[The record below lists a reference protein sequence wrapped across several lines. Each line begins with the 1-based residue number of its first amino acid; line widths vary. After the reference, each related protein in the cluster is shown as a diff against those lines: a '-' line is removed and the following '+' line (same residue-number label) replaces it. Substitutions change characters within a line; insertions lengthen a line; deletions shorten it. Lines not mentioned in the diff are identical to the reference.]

1 MTTHLESEAEHL
13 STKCENCSADLRGP
27 FCHSCGQRAEPL
39 PTSMLGYLGRLMTGI
54 VGYDSRV
61 LRSFIGLLFRPG
73 LLTVEYIRGRRIHYV
88 EPLQIYLLSAAA
100 FFLVHAYRP
109 FIQFNTET
117 GGATSTLGPA
127 SATGNLSETAIQRIE
142 AQGISL
148 EVFAERFDAW
158 VSAYLPALLLALL
171 AVFTLLIWAL
181 NWRSQKTFA
190 THAVFTLHWSAFY
203 LILEGVF
210 RVVPI
215 PNIWSVAISLVY
227 LVVALR
233 MVYQRNWLISAIKAL
248 VSLTIFYTLIS
259 MWMASAL
266 GLAGTFAR

>member
-1 MTTHLESEAEHL
+1 M
-13 STKCENCSADLRGP
+13 
-27 FCHSCGQRAEPL
+27 
-39 PTSMLGYLGRLMTGI
+39 
-54 VGYDSRV
+54 
-61 LRSFIGLLFRPG
+61 
-73 LLTVEYIRGRRIHYV
+73 
-88 EPLQIYLLSAAA
+88 
-100 FFLVHAYRP
+100 
-109 FIQFNTET
+109 
-117 GGATSTLGPA
+117 LGPA

-148 EVFAERFDAW
+148 EVFAERFDAR

-227 LVVALR
+227 LIVALR
-233 MVYQRNWLISAIKAL
+233 IVYQQNWLISAIKAL

>member
-1 MTTHLESEAEHL
+1 
-13 STKCENCSADLRGP
+13 
-27 FCHSCGQRAEPL
+27 
-39 PTSMLGYLGRLMTGI
+39 MLGYLGRLMTGI

-142 AQGISL
+142 AQGYFSGGIRGAVRCLGQRLSSGAAVGSSCGVYALDLGSELAIAEDIRHPRGIYSPLVGVLSDSRGRISRCSDSKYL
-148 EVFAERFDAW
+148 ERRDQPGVSGRRLANGVSTKLADQCHQGPGKPDYLLHSHQHMDGVGAW
-158 VSAYLPALLLALL
+158 TCRDVRAL
-171 AVFTLLIWAL
+171 T
-181 NWRSQKTFA
+181 
-190 THAVFTLHWSAFY
+190 
-203 LILEGVF
+203 
-210 RVVPI
+210 
-215 PNIWSVAISLVY
+215 
-227 LVVALR
+227 
-233 MVYQRNWLISAIKAL
+233 
-248 VSLTIFYTLIS
+248 
-259 MWMASAL
+259 
-266 GLAGTFAR
+266 